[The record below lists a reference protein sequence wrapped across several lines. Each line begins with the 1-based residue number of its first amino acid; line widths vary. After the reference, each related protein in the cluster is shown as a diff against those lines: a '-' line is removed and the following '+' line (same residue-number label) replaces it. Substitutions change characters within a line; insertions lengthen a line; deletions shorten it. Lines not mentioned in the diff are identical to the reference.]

1 MTPSPALSSPQH
13 GKTPSAC
20 ARRVMKMA
28 LAARLE
34 RAMPG
39 PSQEPPNQPNGG
51 RPKLAK
57 KKKEEARG

>member
-1 MTPSPALSSPQH
+1 
-13 GKTPSAC
+13 
-20 ARRVMKMA
+20 MKMA

-57 KKKEEARG
+57 KKKGEARG